1 MTFTRRHL
9 PHWIPEETNVF
20 VTWRLAGSPPPQAEI
35 PVNDRSSVSLVGE
48 TSLKHGFPTGNT
60 NRSAVIPAGLPE
72 QSGPTWLQ
80 DPRVARVVGNA
91 LLYGEVRRLY
101 QLRAWV
107 VMPNHAHAIFQPHT
121 PMPAIMRWLKGRT
134 SRVANRILGRT
145 GTAFWQDESFD
156 HWIRSGEELQ
166 NLIEYVE
173 NNPLKAGL
181 VETKEQWPWSS
192 AGWVTDDEKR
202 SSVPPLIL

>member
-1 MTFTRRHL
+1 MAFTRRHL

-20 VTWRLAGSPPPQAEI
+20 VTWRLAGSLPPQAEPI
-35 PVNDRSSVSLVGE
+35 SDRSSGRLGGQASP
-48 TSLKHGFPTGNT
+48 KHGSPTGKT
-60 NRSAVIPAGLPE
+60 NRAAIIPADLRA

-80 DPRVARVVGNA
+80 DPRVARVVVNA
-91 LLYGEVRRLY
+91 LLYGETVRRLY

-121 PMPAIMRWLKGRT
+121 PMPAIMRCLKGRT

-202 SSVPPLIL
+202 SSVPPLI

>member
-1 MTFTRRHL
+1 M
-9 PHWIPEETNVF
+9 
-20 VTWRLAGSPPPQAEI
+20 
-35 PVNDRSSVSLVGE
+35 
-48 TSLKHGFPTGNT
+48 
-60 NRSAVIPAGLPE
+60 
-72 QSGPTWLQ
+72 
-80 DPRVARVVGNA
+80 VGNA
-91 LLYGEVRRLY
+91 LLYGETVRRFY

-107 VMPNHAHAIFQPHT
+107 ATPH
-121 PMPAIMRWLKGRT
+121 RE
-134 SRVANRILGRT
+134 
-145 GTAFWQDESFD
+145 AFWQDESFD

-202 SSVPPLIL
+202 SSVPPLI